1 MSTKARLPADL
12 AYIANIHD
20 KRKSGKTRS
29 FSRRFG
35 RSQYNQ
41 GAFENAIN
49 DAYICDLGFESD
61 IRRWEKVYKRE
72 YYDFLI
78 RKKTNYKQA
87 TEWIDP
93 KHTEID
99 CLHIKNT
106 MESIVREEKLH
117 IRRIKSEHLQRLV
130 DDKDFINDIRSNRE
144 KYTETI
150 YLD

>member
-1 MSTKARLPADL
+1 MSTKVRLPADL

-41 GAFENAIN
+41 GGFENVISG
-49 DAYICDLGFESD
+49 AYICERGYESD

-72 YYDFLI
+72 YYDFLM

-93 KHTEID
+93 KFNDRID
-99 CLHIKNT
+99 CAHIKKT
-106 MESIVREEKLH
+106 MESIVHDEKLH

-130 DDKDFINDIRSNRE
+130 DDKNFINDIRVNPD
-144 KYTETI
+144 KYTEVI
-150 YLD
+150 

>member
-12 AYIANIHD
+12 AYIANIHN
-20 KRKSGKTRS
+20 KKKSGKTRS

-41 GAFENAIN
+41 GAFENIIN

-93 KHTEID
+93 KYTEID

-106 MESIVREEKLH
+106 METIVREEQLH
-117 IRRIKSEHLQRLV
+117 IRRIKSEHLQRLI
-130 DDKDFINDIRSNRE
+130 DDKDFINDVRANLG
-144 KYTETI
+144 KYTEPV
-150 YLD
+150 

>member
-1 MSTKARLPADL
+1 MSTTIRLPADL

-29 FSRRFG
+29 FARRFG

-41 GAFENAIN
+41 GGFDNAIN
-49 DAYICDLGFESD
+49 DAYICERGYESD

-78 RKKTNYKQA
+78 RKKTNYQQA

-93 KHTEID
+93 KFNDKID
-99 CLHIKNT
+99 CAHIKST
-106 MESIVREEKLH
+106 MEDVVRNENLH
-117 IRRIKSEHLQRLV
+117 IRRIKDEHLQRLV
-130 DDKDFINDIRSNRE
+130 DDKDFINDVRANPS
-144 KYTETI
+144 KYTEPV
-150 YLD
+150 

>member
-1 MSTKARLPADL
+1 MSTTLRLPADL

-29 FSRRFG
+29 FARRFG

-41 GAFENAIN
+41 GGFDNAIN
-49 DAYICDLGFESD
+49 DAYICERGYESD

-78 RKKTNYKQA
+78 RKKTNYQQA

-93 KHTEID
+93 KFNDKIN
-99 CLHIKNT
+99 CAHIKAT
-106 MESIVREEKLH
+106 MEGVVRNENLH
-117 IRRIKSEHLQRLV
+117 IRRIKAEHLQRLV
-130 DDKDFINDIRSNRE
+130 DDKDFINDVRANLG
-144 KYTETI
+144 KYTEPI
-150 YLD
+150 

>member
-1 MSTKARLPADL
+1 MSTKVRLPADL

-41 GAFENAIN
+41 GGFENVISG
-49 DAYICDLGFESD
+49 AYICERGYESD

-72 YYDFLI
+72 YYDFLM

-93 KHTEID
+93 KFNDRID
-99 CLHIKNT
+99 CAHIKKT
-106 MESIVREEKLH
+106 MESSVHDEKLH

-130 DDKDFINDIRSNRE
+130 DDKNFINDIRVNPD
-144 KYTETI
+144 KYTEVI
-150 YLD
+150 

>member
-1 MSTKARLPADL
+1 MSTPRLLADL
-12 AYIANIHD
+12 AYIANIHN

-41 GAFENAIN
+41 GGFENVIS
-49 DAYICDLGFESD
+49 DAYICEKGHESD
-61 IRRWEKVYKRE
+61 IRRWEKMYKRE

-78 RKKTNYKQA
+78 RKKTNYNQA

-93 KHTEID
+93 KFNEQINCD
-99 CLHIKNT
+99 HIKQT
-106 MESIVREEKLH
+106 MEEIVRNENLH

-130 DDKDFINDIRSNRE
+130 DEKNFIHDVRANLS
-144 KYTETI
+144 KYTDPI
-150 YLD
+150 

>member
-1 MSTKARLPADL
+1 MSTTIRLPADL

-29 FSRRFG
+29 FARRFG

-41 GAFENAIN
+41 GGFDNAIN
-49 DAYICDLGFESD
+49 DAYICERGYESD

-78 RKKTNYKQA
+78 RKKTNYQQA

-93 KHTEID
+93 KFNDKID
-99 CLHIKNT
+99 CAHIKAT
-106 MESIVREEKLH
+106 MEDAVRNESLH
-117 IRRIKSEHLQRLV
+117 IRRIKAEHLQRLV
-130 DDKDFINDIRSNRE
+130 DEKDFINDIRANIA
-144 KYTETI
+144 KYTEPV
-150 YLD
+150 

>member
-1 MSTKARLPADL
+1 MSIAIRLPADL

-41 GAFENAIN
+41 GGFDNTIYG
-49 DAYICDLGFESD
+49 AYICEKGFESD
-61 IRRWEKVYKRE
+61 IRRWEKMYKRE
-72 YYDFLI
+72 YYEFLI

-93 KHTEID
+93 KFNNQID
-99 CLHIKNT
+99 CEHIQQT
-106 MESIVREEKLH
+106 MEKIVRDEKLH
-117 IRRIKSEHLQRLV
+117 IRKIKLEHLQRLV
-130 DDKDFINDIRSNRE
+130 DDKDFINDIRTNPK
-144 KYTETI
+144 KYTEPV
-150 YLD
+150 